1 VRTFSTDAA
10 NGDVQVVEFLH
21 DDLQDAI
28 IFERPRELA
37 DRLAGDP
44 AVSLMNRAAPGDSA

>member
-1 VRTFSTDAA
+1 MWTFSTDAA